1 MIGVYRGIVDLG
13 RKTDRAGGLVC
24 GNDGCLSP
32 AQMSAC
38 AVGIGDGKQ
47 DICCQPFSSTA
58 DTLSLL
64 GLRTNQAIIPTNT
77 HIETYSSALPALILQ
92 SLADIILSSRADIAV
107 SYSRIL
113 KERPKPQTQGYTDC
127 AFLAVRDPDLA
138 AVNAEGF
145 KYLAL
150 SMWLGEV
157 DWAAGFAQKRPDT
170 EDDVWAQFEE
180 ENENEKI
187 QQQSPIDLRGND
199 DERGSDRG
207 INVDMERVGKARD
220 MIDAMT
226 KTQLEYQGTH
236 PPKPTRHSSFV
247 SVAEPDVAEL

>member
-1 MIGVYRGIVDLG
+1 M
-13 RKTDRAGGLVC
+13 DRAGGLVC

-38 AVGIGDGKQ
+38 AVRAGNGKQ
-47 DICCQPFSSTA
+47 DICCLPFSSTA
-58 DTLSLL
+58 DTLSLS
-64 GLRTNQAIIPTNT
+64 GLKTNQASIPINT

-157 DWAAGFAQKRPDT
+157 DWATGFAQKRPDT
-170 EDDVWAQFEE
+170 EDDAWTQFEE
-180 ENENEKI
+180 ENKIENENEERR
-187 QQQSPIDLRGND
+187 QQPPVHLRVTD

-207 INVDMERVGKARD
+207 INLDMEKAEKARD

-226 KTQLEYQGTH
+226 KTQLEYRGTRS
-236 PPKPTRHSSFV
+236 PKPTRHSSFV
-247 SVAEPDVAEL
+247 SVAEADVAEL